1 MRILDRYILRELGAP
16 FLFGVLAFTS
26 LFLSVDLVQLVRM
39 AVDYNAP
46 LGVALRLVALRLPQV
61 IVYTFPMA
69 VLLAGLLTLGRL
81 SANSE
86 VVAMQA
92 GTVSLYRIVA
102 PVIGVGF
109 TFFLL
114 TLAVN
119 EWVVPQT
126 NYAYRRVLVEELQ
139 GRQLPVVT
147 RNVILREYQAGLL
160 RSFLYAQE
168 YDGQARVMRGVTVV
182 ELAEGRPVRTTYARR
197 VVWERDSWWMEDGV
211 IHIHDGEPAVT
222 VDFREGRQ
230 PIAVGYRPE
239 QVVAAQKKIEEMT
252 IRELR
257 EHISVMGAHGSDLRE
272 YLLQLH
278 MRFSLPA
285 ASFVFALL
293 AAPLGVRSHRSAS
306 SAGFGLS
313 MVVILVYYVLM
324 TLGTALAQG
333 GHVHPAVGAWLPSA
347 VPGAAGVALL
357 IRAGRR

>member
-1 MRILDRYILRELGAP
+1 MRILDRYILRELGTP
-16 FLFGVLAFTS
+16 FFFGVLAFTS
-26 LFLSVDLVQLVRM
+26 LFLSVDLVQLVRT
-39 AVDYNAP
+39 AVDHGAP
-46 LGVALRLVALRLPQV
+46 LGVVLRLVALRLPQV
-61 IVYTFPMA
+61 VVYTFPMA
-69 VLLAGLLTLGRL
+69 MLLGGLLTLSRL

-102 PVIGVGF
+102 PVVGVGF
-109 TFFLL
+109 MFFLV

-119 EWVVPQT
+119 EWVVPET
-126 NYAYRRVLVEELQ
+126 NYAYRRVRVEELQ
-139 GRQLPVVT
+139 GGRLPVVT
-147 RNVILREYQAGLL
+147 RNVILREYQGGLL
-160 RSFLYAQE
+160 RGFLYAQE

-197 VVWERDSWWMEDGV
+197 VVWEGDTWWMEDGV

-222 VDFREGRQ
+222 VDFREGRH
-230 PIAVGYRPE
+230 PIVVGYRPE
-239 QVVAAQKKIEEMT
+239 QVAAAQKNIEEMT

-257 EHISVMGAHGSDLRE
+257 EHIKVLGAQAADLRE

-293 AAPLGVRSHRSAS
+293 AAPLGVHSHRSAS

-313 MVVILVYYVLM
+313 MVVILFYYVLM

-333 GHVHPAVGAWLPSA
+333 GYAHPAVGAWLPTA
-347 VPGAAGVALL
+347 VSGAVGVALL
-357 IRAGRR
+357 LRAGRR